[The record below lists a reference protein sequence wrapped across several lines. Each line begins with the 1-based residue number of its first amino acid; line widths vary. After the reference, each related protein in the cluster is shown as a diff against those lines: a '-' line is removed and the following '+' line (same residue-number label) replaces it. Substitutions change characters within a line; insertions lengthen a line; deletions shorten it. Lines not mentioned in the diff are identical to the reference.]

1 MYAYDVD
8 GDGDNDV
15 ITSLAAHGYGLAW
28 YEHIPTPEAITF
40 KAHTFMNKE
49 DRENRYGVHF
59 SQLHAIDLIDMN
71 GDGLKD
77 IVTGKRFWAH
87 GPNGDAE
94 PNAPAVLYW
103 FELTRSKEGV
113 DFVPHLIDEESG
125 IGTQVMAQDI
135 DQDGYPEI
143 VVGNKKGTFV
153 HRHGVEEVD
162 RDAWLKA
169 QPKALH

>member
-1 MYAYDVD
+1 M
-8 GDGDNDV
+8 
-15 ITSLAAHGYGLAW
+15 
-28 YEHIPTPEAITF
+28 IPGKPPE
-40 KAHTFMNKE
+40 
-49 DRENRYGVHF
+49 
-59 SQLHAIDLIDMN
+59 
-71 GDGLKD
+71 
-77 IVTGKRFWAH
+77 
-87 GPNGDAE
+87 
-94 PNAPAVLYW
+94 VLYW

-113 DFVPHLIDEESG
+113 DFVPHLIDEDSG

-153 HRHGVEEVD
+153 HRHGVEKVN